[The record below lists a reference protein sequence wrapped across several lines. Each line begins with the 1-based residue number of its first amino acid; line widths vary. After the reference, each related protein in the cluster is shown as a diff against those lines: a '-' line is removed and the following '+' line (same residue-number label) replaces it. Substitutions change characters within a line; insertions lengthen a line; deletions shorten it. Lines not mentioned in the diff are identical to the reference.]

1 MDVNE
6 ILGALRRGKKA
17 RSYDDSLTAD
27 DVSEMRAARARAAER
42 KFARENDLEG
52 EDDSI
57 LGRLKKRIKK
67 ARVKKVLNKAAR
79 LARLK
84 ALAAKRKAGKGKKK
98 PAIAKKPVI
107 KALWARMTPARRKAT
122 IAAVIKKNPK
132 LKKKLAVALLKKRI
146 EARKEGD
153 FIAPSQTQSTPV
165 PSTEASE
172 SPAPEPS
179 AAPFPTQ
186 ETPSAAEVV
195 QEETMEAPLEEAAA
209 DEEAKDEAVDE
220 AAQDTSEELAEEATE
235 ADSDEMAE
243 PTAEEEADQDKEA
256 AEEATDAATE
266 SAGDLLLGFMRG
278 THRMCRRHRC
288 FEQMA
293 VAKAR
298 PLAGQIEEACGG
310 AIKAEHILGAVK
322 LIAKAK
328 RGDKK
333 AKKGIKAVTKLAKGK
348 TKAAPKAKKAVAKL
362 KIAHKIMK
370 KTGTAK
376 GTGKKKVALKK
387 KIAKKVVARKRT
399 KVPYTKPVQVLSSGL
414 KSYSAYQRGM
424 ATIPGYARAYY
435 GTR

>member
-6 ILGALRRGKKA
+6 ILGALRGKKG
-17 RSYDDSLTAD
+17 RKYDDSLTAD
-27 DVSEMRAARARAAER
+27 DIAEMRSARARAAER

-52 EDDSI
+52 DDSI

-67 ARVKKVLNKAAR
+67 VKAKKLGAKAAR

-84 ALAAKRKAGKGKKK
+84 ALAAKLKARKGKKGK
-98 PAIAKKPVI
+98 KSALAKKPVI
-107 KALWARMTPARRKAT
+107 KALWSRMTPARRKAA
-122 IAAVIKKNPK
+122 ISAVIKKNPK
-132 LKKKLAVALLKKRI
+132 LKKKLAVAMLKKRL
-146 EARKEGD
+146 EERKEGA
-153 FIAPSQTQSTPV
+153 FIAPGQTQSTPV

-172 SPAPEPS
+172 PPISEPS

-186 ETPSAAEVV
+186 ETPSNAEVV
-195 QEETMEAPLEEAAA
+195 QEEQMEEPLEEAASAKEA
-209 DEEAKDEAVDE
+209 DAEAVDD
-220 AAQDTSEELAEEATE
+220 AAKDTEEQLAEEAEE
-235 ADSDEMAE
+235 ADADEMAE
-243 PTAEEEADQDKEA
+243 PTPEEEKEQEEET
-256 AEEATDAATE
+256 AEAATDAATE
-266 SAGDLLLGFMRG
+266 SAGDLLLGYFRG
-278 THRMCRRHRC
+278 KHKMRRHHRR

-298 PLAGQIEEACGG
+298 PLAGEIERACGG

-333 AKKGIKAVTKLAKGK
+333 AKKGIKAVSKLAKGK
-348 TKAAPKAKKAVAKL
+348 SKVAPKAKKAVAKL
-362 KIAHKIMK
+362 KIAHKVMK

-376 GTGKKKVALKK
+376 GIGKKKKLLAKK
-387 KIAKKVVARKRT
+387 KAR
-399 KVPYTKPVQVLSSGL
+399 VPYTKPVQVLSSGL

-424 ATIPGYARAYY
+424 ATIPGYARSYY